1 MKFDPQALKAFRT
14 GQHLTIEQLASKA
27 GVTSSTVG
35 RAERGEHIP
44 EPSTVYALAGA
55 LEVPLM
61 ELFILEPEEA
71 A

>member
-1 MKFDPQALKAFRT
+1 MKFDPQALKGFRRD
-14 GQHLTIEQLASKA
+14 QRLTIEQLAQRA

-55 LEVPLM
+55 LDVPLM
-61 ELFILEPEEA
+61 DLFILEPEEA